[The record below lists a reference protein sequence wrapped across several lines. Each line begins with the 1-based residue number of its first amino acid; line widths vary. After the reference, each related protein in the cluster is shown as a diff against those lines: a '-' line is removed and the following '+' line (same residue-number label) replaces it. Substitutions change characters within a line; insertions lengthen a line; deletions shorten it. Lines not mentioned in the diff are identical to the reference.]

1 MAGSAYP
8 GPSSLALRWAGTT
21 TTMDTCWKC
30 GARISPG
37 IEWCGRCFQR
47 VVHVPDARDD
57 LALQLGDI
65 EIVHAPAPIGGL
77 IHPGEGGPDAP
88 VRDEPPLG
96 MVGKLAMT
104 ATIVAAGASLYSVAA
119 ILTPSVGSATVAFM
133 MLMVAAYSILGGFML
148 LGVWRDQSRPRM
160 AGEDGQAVS
169 FQPTHRGADDLN
181 TPVR

>member
-30 GARISPG
+30 GDGISPG

-65 EIVHAPAPIGGL
+65 EIVHAPAPPEGL
-77 IHPGEGGPDAP
+77 IHPGEGGPAAP
-88 VRDEPPLG
+88 GRREPPIG

-104 ATIVAAGASLYSVAA
+104 ATIVGAGASLYSLAA
-119 ILTPSVGSATVAFM
+119 VLTPSVGSATVALM
-133 MLMVAAYSILGGFML
+133 MMVSAYSILGGFML
-148 LGVWRDQSRPRM
+148 LSVWRDESRPRM
-160 AGEDGQAVS
+160 AGEEGQAVS
-169 FQPTHRGADDLN
+169 FQPTHLRADDLS
-181 TPVR
+181 TPIR